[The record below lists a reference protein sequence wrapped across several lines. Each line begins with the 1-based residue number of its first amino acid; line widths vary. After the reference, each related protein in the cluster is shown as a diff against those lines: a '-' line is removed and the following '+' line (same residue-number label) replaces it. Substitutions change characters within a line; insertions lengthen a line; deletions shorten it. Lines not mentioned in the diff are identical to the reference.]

1 MGIISAIVALL
12 RAVPSL
18 ERLFLKISDGVREA
32 RAKERFDAKLT
43 LITLCVLLAG
53 CSAPRQMNGVKTLT
67 DHPQFPKAALSAP
80 AWTKAALR
88 TVAELEYEIE
98 RN

>member
-1 MGIISAIVALL
+1 MGFISAIVALL

-32 RAKERFDAKLT
+32 NAKARFDAKLT
-43 LITLCVLLAG
+43 HIDNAMRTARGVRNGAG
-53 CSAPRQMNGVKTLT
+53 IEWSQDPDRTPPVSEGSTFRTRVDQGGTGKNSGVG
-67 DHPQFPKAALSAP
+67 
-80 AWTKAALR
+80 
-88 TVAELEYEIE
+88 I